1 MLVLHSL
8 YRFGLSPLKAVCK
21 GGSLQFRCNPFQRHS
36 PCRALMLGKLQFPR
50 VAFGSTLSTL
60 LPSDWVCPVLLAQ
73 VAASK
78 FSHRVSIQ
86 HVIHPVR

>member
-1 MLVLHSL
+1 
-8 YRFGLSPLKAVCK
+8 
-21 GGSLQFRCNPFQRHS
+21 
-36 PCRALMLGKLQFPR
+36 MLGKLQFPR